1 MTYDVGLEKV
11 TYDVVEEKVTCGA
24 SLGKVTY
31 DEKANA
37 IFASL
42 ERVIYDTIVIAI

>member
-31 DEKANA
+31 GEKVNG

-42 ERVIYDTIVIAI
+42 ERVIYDVIVIAI